1 MDELRLS
8 HIAFRELVHDDVR
21 RLLNSLPEDLVND
34 SWLVQC
40 YRDLKAFET
49 RYSDA
54 QTRSAA
60 LQRLAEL
67 NDTAEAVRC
76 RLAIVDF
83 PVADPMM
90 PEVSSEF

>member
-1 MDELRLS
+1 MDELRRS
-8 HIAFRELVHDDVR
+8 HIAFRELVDDDVR
-21 RLLNSLPEDLVND
+21 RLLNSLPEDLVKE

-40 YRDLKAFET
+40 YQDLKAFEA

-60 LQRLAEL
+60 LRRIAEL
-67 NDTAEAVRC
+67 NDAADAVRC
-76 RLAIVDF
+76 RLAIVEF